1 MVTVTPYIPAQITVH
16 LGPPTTS
23 AANVTVSFADYVK
36 NVASS
41 EIYPT
46 WEDSALVANILA
58 IISFA
63 LNRVYT
69 EFYRSRGYDFDIT
82 SSTAIDQKFINGRN
96 IFENVGRLVDEL
108 FNTYLRR
115 QGFVEP
121 LAAKFCNGTTVTCDG
136 LSQWGSQELAQQ
148 GLSSV

>member
-16 LGPPTTS
+16 LGPPTAS

-96 IFENVGRLVDEL
+96 IF
-108 FNTYLRR
+108 
-115 QGFVEP
+115 
-121 LAAKFCNGTTVTCDG
+121 
-136 LSQWGSQELAQQ
+136 
-148 GLSSV
+148 